1 MEKGIVILGSINYD
15 IVSAVERLPQKGETV
30 HSYGVDIFTGGKGA
44 NQAVQI
50 ALLGMR
56 SVFIG
61 QVGGDPQG
69 ENVLEGIRAKG
80 VEASFAKVSP
90 GERTGCALITVAPD
104 GSNTLAH
111 APGANHRIP
120 KDLIDSAA
128 GLIREAEMFITQNE
142 INQDALLYGLSLARE
157 AGIKTLLNPA
167 PAIPLP
173 EGSFAMLDYI
183 APNEVESE
191 IYTKISREGRSAEAW
206 RRENAEWFLKQGVKN
221 VCITLGAEGAYF
233 FNGVE
238 ERYTGAFPITPADTT
253 AAGDSFI
260 GGFAFGIAKGWPVE
274 KSMTLANACGAL
286 SSKTRGAQ
294 NSIGNHE
301 QIAAF
306 LKERGAD
313 PEQFR

>member
-15 IVSAVERLPQKGETV
+15 IVSAVERLPLKGETV
-30 HSYGVDIFTGGKGA
+30 HSYGFDVFTGGKGA

-61 QVGGDPQG
+61 QVGGDAQG

-80 VEASFAKVSP
+80 VDASFAGVSP

-120 KDLIDSAA
+120 KDLVDSAA
-128 GLIREAEMFITQNE
+128 ARIGEAEIFITQNE
-142 INQDALLYGLSLARE
+142 INQDALFYGLTLARK
-157 AGIKTLLNPA
+157 AGVKTLLNPA

-173 EGSFAMLDYI
+173 EELFAMLDYI

-191 IYTKISREGRSAEAW
+191 IYTGISRQGRSAEAW
-206 RRENAEWFLKQGVKN
+206 RRENAVWFLRRGVKN

-233 FNGVE
+233 FNGEE
-238 ERYTGAFPITPADTT
+238 ERYAGAFPITPVDTT

-260 GGFAFGIAKGWPVE
+260 GGFAFGIARGWPVE
-274 KSMTLANACGAL
+274 KSMTLANACGAV
-286 SSKTRGAQ
+286 SCETRGAQ
-294 NSIGNHE
+294 NSIGNRG

-306 LKERGAD
+306 LQKQGVD
-313 PEQFR
+313 PEQFH